1 MTLNKSAVSSIY
13 IWSPILSGIFRC
25 WLYILGARGEKQ
37 NCLLEARN
45 GPNWLRK
52 MGLTQN
58 TRVVPQVYGE
68 QGGVGEKVEIYNW
81 LTLGWFGS
89 SICVLV
95 QAFRPKSNKR
105 KGTESRDRFHLC
117 VQQKEKSTVSAI
129 FAAAPFTSQSTVRFL
144 RKERQIVWFLHT
156 SPTPSLSK
164 QTLQELTWSYA
175 AQTSRFHPTMGSSTA
190 SGAQRS

>member
-52 MGLTQN
+52 MGLTQH
-58 TRVVPQVYGE
+58 TCGST
-68 QGGVGEKVEIYNW
+68 GVWRTGRGREKVEIYNW

-95 QAFRPKSNKR
+95 EAFRPKSNKR

-129 FAAAPFTSQSTVRFL
+129 FAVTPFTSQSTVRFL

-164 QTLQELTWSYA
+164 QTFQELTWSYA
-175 AQTSRFHPTMGSSTA
+175 AQTSRLHPTMGSSTA
-190 SGAQRS
+190 VGAQRS

>member
-52 MGLTQN
+52 MGLTQHACGS
-58 TRVVPQVYGE
+58 TGLWRTGR
-68 QGGVGEKVEIYNW
+68 GREKVEIYNW

-95 QAFRPKSNKR
+95 EAFRPKSNRR

-129 FAAAPFTSQSTVRFL
+129 LAVTPFTSQSTVRFL
-144 RKERQIVWFLHT
+144 RKERQIVLVFAHFPPPLRWANKH
-156 SPTPSLSK
+156 SK
-164 QTLQELTWSYA
+164 S
-175 AQTSRFHPTMGSSTA
+175 
-190 SGAQRS
+190 